1 MMVAPSTPRIIVAL
15 DFANPIAALA
25 LADRLDPRQCALK
38 VGKEMFVVA
47 GPEPVRWLI
56 ERGFNVFLDLKFHDI
71 PNTVASA
78 CAAATRLGVWMLNVH
93 ASGGTAMLRAARESV
108 DRTARDMG
116 RKPPLL
122 IAVTVLTSLTDADL
136 REIGYA
142 ERAADEVT
150 RLARLTKACGLDG
163 VVCSAHEAA
172 ALRTA
177 CGNDFKLITPGIRL
191 TDAAKDDQA
200 RVVTPEDAVHRGAD
214 YLVIGRPITQAADP
228 LATLTAINASLAR
241 MTGAAR

>member
-1 MMVAPSTPRIIVAL
+1 
-15 DFANPIAALA
+15 
-25 LADRLDPRQCALK
+25 
-38 VGKEMFVVA
+38 
-47 GPEPVRWLI
+47 
-56 ERGFNVFLDLKFHDI
+56 
-71 PNTVASA
+71 
-78 CAAATRLGVWMLNVH
+78 MLNVH
-93 ASGGTAMLRAARESV
+93 ASGGTAMLRAARDSV

-116 RKPPLL
+116 REPPLL

-142 ERAADEVT
+142 EHAADEVT

-172 ALRTA
+172 ALRNA

-200 RVVTPEDAVHRGAD
+200 RVVTPEDAVQRGAD